1 MSTPQQHKPTNSSQD
16 APILLGLDEG
26 RIAIFGTGPEAP
38 SKRSWDEWRARGY
51 YPFFRLGKRIFI
63 NKEEVCRAL
72 ERRFK
77 VNAREI

>member
-1 MSTPQQHKPTNSSQD
+1 MYSQD
-16 APILLGLDEG
+16 VPKYVGLEEG

-38 SKRSWDEWRARGY
+38 SKRSWAKWKALGY
-51 YPFFRLGKRIFI
+51 YPYIKLGKRVFV
-63 NKEEVCRAL
+63 NPEEVRRAL